1 MSVVKHFSKDLYP
14 SIQDAVLEILDEH
27 IVSEFGGATNRTPI
41 YGSKAL
47 DEVLGFLAFN
57 NIRHQYMKLP
67 APAGADCDEL
77 ISVVWNYP
85 GEIGHEVWY
94 SQGATKHAYRVSIT
108 VVAETMEEIEDW
120 VSTVEAVDIKD
131 WAIDIK
137 DWSVEEL

>member
-1 MSVVKHFSKDLYP
+1 MNLFL
-14 SIQDAVLEILDEH
+14 L
-27 IVSEFGGATNRTPI
+27 FGTT
-41 YGSKAL
+41 
-47 DEVLGFLAFN
+47 
-57 NIRHQYMKLP
+57 
-67 APAGADCDEL
+67 
-77 ISVVWNYP
+77 P

-108 VVAETMEEIEDW
+108 VVSETMEEIEDW